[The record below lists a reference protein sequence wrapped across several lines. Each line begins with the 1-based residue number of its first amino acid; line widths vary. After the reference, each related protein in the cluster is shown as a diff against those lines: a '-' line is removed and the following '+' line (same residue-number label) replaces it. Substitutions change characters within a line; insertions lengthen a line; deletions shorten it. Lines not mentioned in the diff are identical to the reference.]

1 MWTGVDSL
9 AVVIPV
15 DSRLGLL
22 TVVRSRTLA
31 ITVSVS
37 VVIVAAAVAALVVVA
52 ASLRAADVGKS

>member
-22 TVVRSRTLA
+22 TIVGTRTLA
-31 ITVSVS
+31 ITISVS
-37 VVIVAAAVAALVVVA
+37 VVVVATAVATLVVVA
-52 ASLRAADVGKS
+52 ASLGAADVRES